1 MEVLIVKR
9 LFSSLNSPILITETS
24 DYVSDVLGFN
34 I

>member
-1 MEVLIVKR
+1 MGVLIVKR
-9 LFSSLNSPILITETS
+9 LFSSLNNAFLIMEIG